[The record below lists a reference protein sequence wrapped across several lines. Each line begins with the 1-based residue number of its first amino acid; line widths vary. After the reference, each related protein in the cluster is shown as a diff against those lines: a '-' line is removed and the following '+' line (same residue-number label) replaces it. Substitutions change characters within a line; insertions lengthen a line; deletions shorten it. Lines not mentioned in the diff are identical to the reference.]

1 LVLLHFGR
9 PSYHGVGCAWLGA
22 GWKKLNAVF
31 ARTSLAHL
39 ELNEMKKSKV
49 QSPMLVEE
57 RRQHI
62 LSLIQKHG
70 RVLVD
75 ELSSSLDLSKIT
87 IRKDL
92 DYLQA
97 KDLLVRTHGGALPAQ
112 AGASLSDPTIQ
123 EKGELHH
130 EEKVKIAKAAAAM
143 ISEEQCIILDSGTT
157 TTEIARAI
165 LSFRHLTVITNAL
178 NIAADLA
185 RSDFEIIL
193 IGGTLR
199 KNSLSVV
206 GPLAEDVLKEMH
218 ADIVFIGVDG
228 FDLEVGLTTPNVLEA
243 RVNRAMVKA
252 AAKVVAVC
260 DSSKFNRRS
269 LSLIVGTSAI
279 DHVITD
285 SKLPEEE
292 VKAIRDAGIEVTV
305 V

>member
-1 LVLLHFGR
+1 MKGQ
-9 PSYHGVGCAWLGA
+9 
-22 GWKKLNAVF
+22 K
-31 ARTSLAHL
+31 
-39 ELNEMKKSKV
+39 MKKNRV
-49 QSPMLVEE
+49 QAPMLIEE

-62 LSLIQKHG
+62 LSLIQKQG

-75 ELSSSLDLSKIT
+75 ELSSDLDLSKIT

-92 DYLQA
+92 DYLES

-112 AGASLSDPTIQ
+112 AGALSDPTIQ
-123 EKGELHH
+123 EKEELHH

-143 ISEEQCIILDSGTT
+143 VSEGQCIILDSGTT
-157 TTEIARAI
+157 TTEIARS
-165 LSFRHLTVITNAL
+165 LSSLRHLTVITNAL

-185 RSDFEIIL
+185 RSNFEIIL

-218 ADIVFIGVDG
+218 ADIVFLGVDG
-228 FDLEVGLTTPNVLEA
+228 FDTKIGLTTPNLLEA
-243 RVNRAMVKA
+243 RVNRAMVEA
-252 AAKVVAVC
+252 AEKVVAVC

-269 LSLIVGTSAI
+269 LSLIVGASAI

-285 SKLPEEE
+285 SNLSPEE

>member
-1 LVLLHFGR
+1 
-9 PSYHGVGCAWLGA
+9 
-22 GWKKLNAVF
+22 
-31 ARTSLAHL
+31 
-39 ELNEMKKSKV
+39 MKKNRA
-49 QSPMLVEE
+49 QAPMLIEE

-62 LSLIQKHG
+62 LSLIQKQG

-75 ELSSSLDLSKIT
+75 ELSTSLNLSQIT

-92 DYLQA
+92 DYLES

-112 AGASLSDPTIQ
+112 AGALSDPTIQ
-123 EKGELHH
+123 EKEELHH

-143 ISEEQCIILDSGTT
+143 ISEGQCIILDSGTT
-157 TTEIARAI
+157 TTEIARS
-165 LSFRHLTVITNAL
+165 LSSLRHLTVITNAL

-185 RSDFEIIL
+185 RSNFEIIM

-218 ADIVFIGVDG
+218 ADIVFLGVDG
-228 FDLEVGLTTPNVLEA
+228 FDTKIGLTTPNLLEA
-243 RVNRAMVKA
+243 RVNRAMAEA
-252 AAKVVAVC
+252 AEKVVAVC

-269 LSLIVGTSAI
+269 LSLIVGASAI

-285 SKLPEEE
+285 SNLSPED
-292 VKAIRDAGIEVTV
+292 VKAIRDAGIEVTLV
-305 V
+305 

>member
-1 LVLLHFGR
+1 
-9 PSYHGVGCAWLGA
+9 
-22 GWKKLNAVF
+22 
-31 ARTSLAHL
+31 
-39 ELNEMKKSKV
+39 MKNKRI
-49 QSPMLVEE
+49 QAPMLIEE

-75 ELSSSLDLSKIT
+75 ELSSNLDLSKIT

-92 DYLQA
+92 DYLQS

-112 AGASLSDPTIQ
+112 AGALSDPTIQ
-123 EKGELHH
+123 EKEELHH

-143 ISEEQCIILDSGTT
+143 VSEGQCIILDSGTT
-157 TTEIARAI
+157 TTEIARAM
-165 LSFRHLTVITNAL
+165 LSFRNLTVITNAL

-185 RSDFEIIL
+185 RSNFEVIL

-206 GPLAEDVLKEMH
+206 GPLAEDVLDTK
-218 ADIVFIGVDG
+218 I
-228 FDLEVGLTTPNVLEA
+228 GLTTPNLLEA

-252 AAKVVAVC
+252 AEKVVAVC

-269 LSLIVGTSAI
+269 LSLIVHASAI
-279 DHVITD
+279 DHIITD
-285 SKLPEEE
+285 SNLPPEEE
-292 VKAIRDAGIEVTV
+292 KAIRDAGIEVTIV
-305 V
+305 

>member
-1 LVLLHFGR
+1 VAEWIWGGTICPR
-9 PSYHGVGCAWLGA
+9 EDVCSHGA
-22 GWKKLNAVF
+22 K
-31 ARTSLAHL
+31 
-39 ELNEMKKSKV
+39 EMKKLKK
-49 QSPMLVEE
+49 QSPMLIEE

-62 LSLIQKHG
+62 LSLIQKNG

-75 ELSSSLDLSKIT
+75 ELSSTLDLSKIT

-92 DYLQA
+92 DYLQS
-97 KDLLVRTHGGALPAQ
+97 KDLIVRTHGGALPAH
-112 AGASLSDPTIQ
+112 AGTLSDPTIQ
-123 EKGELHH
+123 EKKELHH
-130 EEKVKIAKAAAAM
+130 EEKVRIAKAAAAM
-143 ISEEQCIILDSGTT
+143 VSEGQCIILDSGTT

-165 LSFRHLTVITNAL
+165 LSFRSLTVITNAL

-218 ADIVFIGVDG
+218 ADIVFLGVDG
-228 FDLEVGLTTPNVLEA
+228 FDIEIGLTTPNVLEA

-252 AAKVVAVC
+252 AQKVVAVC

-269 LSLIVGTSAI
+269 LSLIVGTSSI
-279 DHVITD
+279 HHVITD
-285 SKLPEEE
+285 SKLGADD
-292 VKAIRDAGIEVTV
+292 VKSIRDAGIEVTV

>member
-1 LVLLHFGR
+1 M
-9 PSYHGVGCAWLGA
+9 
-22 GWKKLNAVF
+22 
-31 ARTSLAHL
+31 
-39 ELNEMKKSKV
+39 MKKKV
-49 QSPMLVEE
+49 QAPMLIGE

-62 LSLIQKHG
+62 LSLIQKRG

-75 ELSSSLDLSKIT
+75 ELSTDLDLSKIT

-97 KDLLVRTHGGALPAQ
+97 KDMLVRTHGGALPAQ
-112 AGASLSDPTIQ
+112 TGALSDPTIQ
-123 EKGELHH
+123 EKEELHR
-130 EEKVKIAKAAAAM
+130 EEKIRIAKAAAALV
-143 ISEEQCIILDSGTT
+143 SEGQCIILDSGTT
-157 TTEIARAI
+157 TTEIARA
-165 LSFRHLTVITNAL
+165 LTSLRHLTVITNAL

-199 KNSLSVV
+199 KNSLSAV
-206 GPLAEDVLKEMH
+206 GPLAEDVLREMH
-218 ADIVFIGVDG
+218 ADIVFLGVDG
-228 FDLEVGLTTPNVLEA
+228 FDINIGLTTPNVLEA

-252 AAKVVAVC
+252 AEKVVAVC

-269 LSLIVGTSAI
+269 LSLIVGADAI

-285 SKLPEEE
+285 SKLSSEDI
-292 VKAIRDAGIEVTV
+292 KAIQDAGIEITV

>member
-1 LVLLHFGR
+1 M
-9 PSYHGVGCAWLGA
+9 
-22 GWKKLNAVF
+22 K
-31 ARTSLAHL
+31 RT
-39 ELNEMKKSKV
+39 KP
-49 QSPMLVEE
+49 QPPMLIEE

-62 LSLIQKHG
+62 LSLIQRDG

-75 ELSSSLDLSKIT
+75 ELSNNLDLSKIT

-92 DYLQA
+92 DYLQS
-97 KDLLVRTHGGALPAQ
+97 KDLLVRTHGGALPTQ
-112 AGASLSDPTIQ
+112 AGALSDPTIQ

-130 EEKVKIAKAAAAM
+130 EEKVRIAKAAAAM
-143 ISEEQCIILDSGTT
+143 VSEGQCIILDSGTT
-157 TTEIARAI
+157 TTEIAKAI
-165 LSFRHLTVITNAL
+165 LSFRNLTVITNAL

-193 IGGTLR
+193 IGGALR

-218 ADIVFIGVDG
+218 ADIVFLGVDG
-228 FDLEVGLTTPNVLEA
+228 FDINVGLTTPNVLEA

-252 AAKVVAVC
+252 AEKVVAVC
-260 DSSKFNRRS
+260 DSSKFNHRS

-285 SKLPEEE
+285 NKLPPEE
-292 VKAIRDAGIEVTV
+292 VKTIRDAGIEVTV